1 MIGKRFL
8 VAFLG
13 VRERTGGYLPMKLS
27 KAVEGFIF
35 ARLADGYSPNTM
47 DVYKWALVRLERYL
61 ENPEVVAIKLD
72 DLRRFMLFMR
82 AEYKPSRMNGD
93 ESPLSGSSMENIWKA
108 IRSFFRWASEEIEI
122 ERPDLNLV
130 KPEYS
135 APEIIPYTE
144 KEVKLLLKVCGF
156 TSSSTGYRK
165 SFSMRRPTC
174 KRDRAIVLVL
184 LDTGIRASEIARLE
198 LDNINFQT
206 GAINITPFGTGRK
219 TKGRT
224 VYLGKVARGAL
235 WLYTAEREGD
245 ENTLFLTIKSRPMN
259 RNSIRQMVNNLGE
272 RAGIKKAYPHRF
284 RHTFAIQF
292 LRNGGDIF
300 SLQRLLGHAS
310 LEMVQKYLK
319 LAQVDTQNAHRRAS
333 PVDRWGL

>member
-1 MIGKRFL
+1 
-8 VAFLG
+8 
-13 VRERTGGYLPMKLS
+13 
-27 KAVEGFIF
+27 
-35 ARLADGYSPNTM
+35 
-47 DVYKWALVRLERYL
+47 
-61 ENPEVVAIKLD
+61 
-72 DLRRFMLFMR
+72 
-82 AEYKPSRMNGD
+82 MNGD

-144 KEVKLLLKVCGF
+144 IEFKLLLKACDF
-156 TSSSTGYRK
+156 TAESNG
-165 SFSMRRPTC
+165 RRIPFKMKRPSG

-184 LDTGIRASEIARLE
+184 LDTGIRASEIARVE
-198 LDNINFQT
+198 LADVNFQT
-206 GAINITPFGTGRK
+206 GAILIAPFGSGRK
-219 TKGRT
+219 TKSRT
-224 VYLGKVARGAL
+224 VYMGKAARSAL
-235 WLYTAEREGD
+235 WLYVAERNDIEGV
-245 ENTLFLTIKSRPMN
+245 LFRTVRGRPMN
-259 RNSIRQMVNNLGE
+259 RNSIRQMVNSLGE
-272 RAGIKKAYPHRF
+272 RAGVRNAYPHRF

-319 LAQVDTQNAHRRAS
+319 LAEVDTQNAHRRAS